1 MRGNQGFSIIQV
13 LIASTAVAGL
23 ALVGLKL
30 AEDQKKIA
38 LKTSRSFLVG
48 YIKKEISY
56 LLSSE
61 KNCTLTFKGK
71 KPGSD
76 IVNSLSQVFVDKTR
90 GEVSR
95 STRFNVS
102 TVYNFGKQ
110 NIFSILSYR
119 LSSEKPYTTDKG
131 FNILNI
137 KFDLGDGIIGSNIF
151 KAKVPFAFKADNK
164 GNIES
169 CYVQRNTP
177 TNGPW
182 IVDNQNLM
190 PKNKKVAIRTN
201 EAHSQ
206 LHVYGDVHISSEN
219 FDSCDIKNDGV
230 LAKRGKSVSF
240 CVNEKWREIGNIDL
254 NFKDPQSYRISMLSP
269 GNKEI
274 NTKFHNYC
282 ALNRIKISDPLGT
295 CNFEKISET
304 ESKSKYS
311 LKAVSNGKSTIIEC
325 EVYCFD

>member
-71 KPGSD
+71 MPGSD
-76 IVNSLSQVFVDKTR
+76 TVNSLSQVFVDKAT

-119 LSSEKPYTTDKG
+119 LSSEEPYTTEKG
-131 FNILNI
+131 YNLLNI
-137 KFDLGDGIIGSNIF
+137 EFDLGDGIIGSNIF
-151 KAKVPFAFKADNK
+151 KSKIPFSFSANEK
-164 GNIES
+164 GQIES
-169 CYVQRNTP
+169 CVVQSKSTV
-177 TNGPW
+177 NGPW
-182 IVDNQNLM
+182 LVDNQNII
-190 PKNKKVAIRTN
+190 PKNKKVAVSLT
-201 EAHSQ
+201 EAAAQ
-206 LHVYGDVHISSEN
+206 LHVNGDLGIASEN
-219 FDSCDIKNDGV
+219 FQPCDEKSDGV
-230 LAKRGKSVSF
+230 LAKRGKTIAF
-240 CVNEKWREIGNIDL
+240 CQNGQWRNVGDVNL
-254 NFKDPQSYRISMLSP
+254 NFKLPISYRLSQLTS
-269 GNKEI
+269 GQKEI
-274 NTKFHNYC
+274 VTKFHNYC
-282 ALNRIKISDPLGT
+282 SLNRIKISDPFGS
-295 CNFEKISET
+295 CRFEKIAEAG
-304 ESKSKYS
+304 SKSKY
-311 LKAVSNGKSTIIEC
+311 KAQALSNGKSTMIEC